1 MTEMAMGVIIGNR
14 DFFADELCKKGRN
27 DLLPILKEMGIEPIL
42 LDEEEGVYGSI
53 QDRNDAKKSI
63 ELFKKQKEK
72 IKGIIVSLPNFGD
85 EKSIVETIKESDLD
99 VPVLV
104 HAFPDRIDEL
114 DYINRRDSFCG
125 KISVCNN
132 LKQFGINFSLT
143 ESHTLSPDSKEFRA
157 EIDKFIG
164 VCNVIDKLKGARIG
178 LIGIRPADF
187 NTVRFSEKILQ
198 RNNISVEP
206 ISMLYFVNKVEKLD
220 NDNKEVVSSLE
231 ELKSYMDT
239 SKVPESAMIKMA
251 KLNVIYNKWV
261 NENEIDAVAF
271 QCWDSLQNSLGI
283 NPCTVMS
290 IFSNRGIPSA
300 CESDVM
306 GALSMLAL
314 QAASEKPSGIV
325 DWNNNYGD
333 DPDKAIIFHCGN
345 FAKDIYSCKG
355 NSCPQVNY
363 PEILGST
370 LGQENTYGS
379 IDGEI
384 KPDNITFVRVHTND
398 NKGEI
403 EAYLAEGEITD
414 DLLDT
419 FGSRGVAEVEGLQDL
434 MNYIC
439 QNGFEHHV
447 AINLSL
453 VSDILE
459 EAMTNYLGW
468 KVYNHKK

>member
-1 MTEMAMGVIIGNR
+1 MNKVSMGVLIGNR
-14 DFFADELCKKGRN
+14 DFFADELCEKGRN
-27 DLLPILKEMGIEPIL
+27 DLLPILKEMGIQPIL
-42 LDEEEGVYGSI
+42 LDEEEGVFGSI
-53 QDRNDAKKSI
+53 QDRKDAKKSI
-63 ELFKKQKEK
+63 DLFKKHKEN

-104 HAFPDRIDEL
+104 HAFPDKVDEL

-132 LKQFGINFSLT
+132 LKQFGIDFSLT
-143 ESHTLSPDSKEFRA
+143 KNHTLAPDTKEFKD

-164 VCNVIDKLKGARIG
+164 VCNVVDKLKGARIG

-206 ISMLYFVNKVEKLD
+206 ISMLDFVNKVESLD
-220 NDNKEVVSSLE
+220 KDNSAVINSLE
-231 ELKSYMDT
+231 ELNSYMDT
-239 SKVPESAMIKMA
+239 SKVPESAMMKMA
-251 KLNVIYNKWV
+251 KLNVIYKKWV
-261 NENEIDAVAF
+261 KENEIDAVAF

-290 IFSNRGIPSA
+290 IFSNIGIPSA

-306 GALSMLAL
+306 GAVSMLAL
-314 QAASEKPSGIV
+314 QAASKKPSGIV

-333 DPDKAIIFHCGN
+333 NPDKAIIFHCGN
-345 FAKDIYSCKG
+345 FAKDIYSCNG
-355 NSCPQVNY
+355 NSCPQINY

-384 KPDNITFVRVHTND
+384 KPDNITFARVHTND
-398 NKGEI
+398 NNGEI

-419 FGSRGVAEVEGLQDL
+419 FGSRGVAEVEGLQNL

-439 QNGFEHHV
+439 KNGFEHHV

-468 KVYNHKK
+468 KVYNHK